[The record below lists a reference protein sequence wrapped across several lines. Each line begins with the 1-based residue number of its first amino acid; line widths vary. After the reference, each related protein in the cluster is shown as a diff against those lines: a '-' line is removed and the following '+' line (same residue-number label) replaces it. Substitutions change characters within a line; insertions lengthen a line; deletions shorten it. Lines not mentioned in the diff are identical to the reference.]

1 MYVLAI
7 HRISN
12 PAKFW
17 EILQGAGPLPPGIA
31 VHQTLP
37 NADGTTA
44 VCLWK
49 ADSLATVRAI
59 VDGAVGQFSEN
70 ELFEV
75 DAEAAQGLP
84 G

>member
-17 EILQGAGPLPPGIA
+17 EVLQGAGPLPPGIN

-37 NADGTTA
+37 SPDGKTA
-44 VCLWK
+44 VCLWE
-49 ADSLATVRAI
+49 ADSLQTVRGI

-75 DAEAAQGLP
+75 DAKNAQGLP
-84 G
+84 R